1 MIMTKEQ
8 EEKMEA
14 IDVSKWKY
22 FCGDCLCV
30 NPTDSEG
37 EISLEINV
45 EGYDVVYLNKD
56 EAEQLA
62 LYLLKAIK

>member
-14 IDVSKWKY
+14 IDVSKEKY
-22 FCGDCLCV
+22 FSGDCLCV
-30 NPTDSEG
+30 SPVDCDGDIPLGINGDGSEG
-37 EISLEINV
+37 
-45 EGYDVVYLNKD
+45 VYLNKE